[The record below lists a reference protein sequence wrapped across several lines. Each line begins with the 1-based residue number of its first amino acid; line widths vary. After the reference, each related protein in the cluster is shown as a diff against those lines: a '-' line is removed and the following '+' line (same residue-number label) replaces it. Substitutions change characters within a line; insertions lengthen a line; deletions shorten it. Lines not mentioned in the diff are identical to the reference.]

1 MSAQEHLKEY
11 IQEVLVRIETRK
23 KAKGIV
29 PSHMTIREFKEELNA
44 DLEQA
49 TLALAEE
56 GKIMM
61 GQTINDDYM
70 IRT

>member
-1 MSAQEHLKEY
+1 MKEY

-29 PSHMTIREFKEELNA
+29 PSHTTSREFKEELKA

>member
-1 MSAQEHLKEY
+1 MKEY

-29 PSHMTIREFKEELNA
+29 PSHMTSREFKEELKA

-61 GQTINDDYM
+61 G
-70 IRT
+70 R

>member
-1 MSAQEHLKEY
+1 M
-11 IQEVLVRIETRK
+11 EVLERVEARK
-23 KAKGIV
+23 RAMGIAPV
-29 PSHMTIREFKEELNA
+29 HVTSRDFREELKA

>member
-1 MSAQEHLKEY
+1 MKEY
-11 IQEVLVRIETRK
+11 IQEVLVRIETLK

-49 TLALAEE
+49 ARSLAEE
-56 GKIMM
+56 GKIKM
-61 GQTINDDYM
+61 GETLNDGYM
-70 IRT
+70 IRIGGGECE